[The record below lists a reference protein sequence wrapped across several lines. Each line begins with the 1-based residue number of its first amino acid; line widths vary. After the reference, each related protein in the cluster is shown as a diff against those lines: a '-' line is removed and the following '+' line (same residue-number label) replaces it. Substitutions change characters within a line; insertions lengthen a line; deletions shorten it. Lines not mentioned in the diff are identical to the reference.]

1 MAPETT
7 PVLPRHVV
15 ILAYPGAHLLNIAG
29 SAEVFAAANRAVQE
43 RASDAAPG
51 DDAPYRLTTVS
62 RNGGGVV
69 TAAGVEIATQPLSDL
84 PPVVD
89 ALIIP
94 GGAGI
99 RPVMADKAMT
109 RWVAETAQR
118 SRRVIGLGGGA
129 FILAGAGLL
138 SGRRCVSHWRFED
151 DFEREHPAVHL
162 VRDALFVAD
171 GPFITAAGS
180 SASLDVGLRL
190 VEEDLGP
197 LTALHVAAMLV
208 TPRIRPGDQ
217 PQLSAEMKARLGA
230 APRIARA
237 IDWMS
242 ENVARRIS
250 VAEAAERFA
259 MSERNFSRAFRKET
273 GLSPSAFMERLR
285 LEAAQRWLNG
295 SSLALEAVAQ
305 RCGYSSAVQMTR
317 IFQVHIGTTP
327 LAYRRGSAINPRSG

>member
-1 MAPETT
+1 MPSTT
-7 PVLPRHVV
+7 TSAMPHQVV

-29 SAEVFAAANRAVQE
+29 SAEVFAAANRAMQE
-43 RASDAAPG
+43 RSSDAASS
-51 DDAPYRLTTVS
+51 DNAPYRLTMVS
-62 RNGGGVV
+62 RDGGGVL
-69 TAAGVEIATQPLSDL
+69 TAAGVEIATRPLSDL
-84 PPVVD
+84 PPTVNV
-89 ALIIP
+89 LIIP

-99 RPVMADKAMT
+99 RPVMADEAMT
-109 RWVAETAQR
+109 RWIADTARR
-118 SRRVIGLGGGA
+118 SRRVIGLGGGS

-162 VRDALFVAD
+162 VRDALFVVD

-190 VEEDLGP
+190 VEEDVGP

-208 TPRIRPGDQ
+208 TPRIRAGDQ

-250 VAEAAERFA
+250 VGDAAERFA

-295 SSLALEAVAQ
+295 SPLALEEVAQ
-305 RCGYSSAVQMTR
+305 RCGYSGAVQMAR
-317 IFQVHIGTTP
+317 AFQVHFGMTP
-327 LAYRRGSAINPRSG
+327 LAYRRASAVSPRSG